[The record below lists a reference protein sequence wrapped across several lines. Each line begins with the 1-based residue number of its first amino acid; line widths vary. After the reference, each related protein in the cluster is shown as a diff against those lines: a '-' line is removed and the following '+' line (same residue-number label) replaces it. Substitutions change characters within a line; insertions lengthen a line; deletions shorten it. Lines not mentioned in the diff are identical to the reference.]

1 MNDIKMEKII
11 YSKREVI
18 FVNPRHALVIGG
30 TGMLADV
37 SLWLANTGYIV
48 SVIGRTKEKH
58 LHLLEKA
65 TNPTFIN
72 CLVVDYSNYAL
83 LEEQVSGAIKKYGPI
98 SLVVSWTPLL
108 KSLEIINT
116 LASKQK
122 NPWALYQVMGSSRYF
137 ENNSLVVPDNCKHRS
152 IYLGFIIEGDQ
163 SRWLSNSEI
172 SQGVIR
178 NIEEDSFESIIG
190 TLHPYERRPS
200 Y

>member
-1 MNDIKMEKII
+1 MTTK
-11 YSKREVI
+11 
-18 FVNPRHALVIGG
+18 HALVIGG

-48 SVIGRTKEKH
+48 SVIGRTMEKH
-58 LHLLEKA
+58 QHLLEQA
-65 TNPTFIN
+65 TNPNFIN
-72 CLVVDYSNYAL
+72 CLVVDYSNYAF
-83 LEEQVSGAIKKYGPI
+83 LEEQVRDAIIKNGPV

-108 KSLEIINT
+108 KSLEIVNS

-122 NPWALYQVMGSSRYF
+122 NPWALYQVMGSRRYF
-137 ENNSLVVPDNCKHRS
+137 EKKSLVVPDNCKHRT

-163 SRWLSNSEI
+163 SRWLSNNEI

-178 NIEEDSFESIIG
+178 SIEEDSSESIIG
-190 TLHPYERRPS
+190 TLYPYERRPS